1 MDALLPWANIATPLA
16 WGGALVFLRVMACL
30 TMMPDIGDRT
40 VSMRVRVMLG
50 LVLTV
55 ALDAGLGVVAVAPP
69 EHTLMMLPVVAREI
83 VLGAALGLAVR
94 LIYAAIQVGGDI
106 AGINMGLS
114 LDVLFNAASGEQ
126 QLALGRLFGVIATL
140 FFFALGGHL
149 IVTATLFEH
158 LRAFPVGDGA
168 FALPSTEVIAEVGV
182 HMMRSA
188 VLLAAPV
195 LAVTLILNM
204 AMGFI
209 MRVVPSINIFGV
221 GLSILMIGGFVAMSL
236 EGEAVRLFIEHELDA
251 LPERMFELSG
261 VLPGGP

>member
-1 MDALLPWANIATPLA
+1 MDALLPWANIVAPLA
-16 WGGALVFLRVMACL
+16 WGGALVFVRVMACL
-30 TMMPDIGDRT
+30 AMMPDLGDRT
-40 VSMRVRVMLG
+40 VSMRVRVMLA
-50 LVLTV
+50 LALTI

-69 EHTLMMLPVVAREI
+69 EHTFMMLPVLAREV
-83 VLGAALGLAVR
+83 VLGAALGLSVR
-94 LIYAAIQVGGDI
+94 LIYAAIQVAGDI
-106 AGINMGLS
+106 SGINMGLS
-114 LDVLFNAASGEQ
+114 LDVLFNIASGEQ
-126 QLALGRLFGVIATL
+126 QLALGRLFAVIATL

-149 IVTATLFEH
+149 IVTGTLFEH

-168 FALPSTEVIAEVGV
+168 FALPSTDVIAEAGV
-182 HMMRSA
+182 HMIRSA

-209 MRVVPSINIFGV
+209 MRVVPSVNIFGI

-236 EGEAVRLFIEHELDA
+236 EGEAIRMFIERELDA
-251 LPERMFELSG
+251 LPERMFQLSG